1 MLISLCIVYFYVG
14 KIVDIGNVDEYLVKE
29 FFKRLDKDSDGKF
42 NKVCIVY
49 KGYFNFELFR
59 KLINLGLRI
68 FGLVKIC
75 SLVLK
80 SFLGGFY

>member
-49 KGYFNFELFR
+49 KGYFN
-59 KLINLGLRI
+59 
-68 FGLVKIC
+68 
-75 SLVLK
+75 
-80 SFLGGFY
+80 